1 MNFTW
6 RLVVQWGPLFLAG
19 LGQTVLV
26 FAVATPLALFTGAVV
41 ALLATVPSRVV
52 RMLCYVYTSLFRNS
66 PLLVQLFFI
75 FYGLPFVGVRL
86 SPFLCGVLGI
96 TLNEGAFVAEILR
109 GAIQAIP
116 RRDWEAAASLGLS
129 RFQVLRLVILPQAF
143 RDAVPALT
151 GQASIILKDTSVL
164 SLIMITELTRVAGL
178 LYNRTFNT
186 TGYFVAAGMY
196 IALFLIITWVSR
208 LIELKFRV
216 LR

>member
-6 RLVVQWGPLFLAG
+6 RLVAQWGPLFLAG

-26 FAVATPLALFTGAVV
+26 FTVATPLALFTGAVV

-116 RRDWEAAASLGLS
+116 RGDWEAAASLGLS

-178 LYNRTFNT
+178 LFNRTFDT
-186 TGYFVAAGMY
+186 IGHFVAAGMY